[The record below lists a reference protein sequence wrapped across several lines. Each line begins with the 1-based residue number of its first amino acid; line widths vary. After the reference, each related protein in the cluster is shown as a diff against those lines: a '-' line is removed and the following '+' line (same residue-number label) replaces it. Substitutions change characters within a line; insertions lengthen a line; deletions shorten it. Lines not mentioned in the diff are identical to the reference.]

1 MLQPS
6 DASQA
11 PTGVQTTHRVL
22 ARPAEDLGEL
32 DDESVDLVV
41 TSPPYPMIEMW
52 DGSFAGQDPAIA
64 ASLAEGRGTEAFD
77 RMHAVLARVWEEC
90 FRVLK
95 PGCLA
100 CINVG
105 DATRSIAGRFRLYS
119 NHSRIITDCEAIGF
133 ETLPLVLWRKQTNAP
148 NKFMGSGMLPGGA
161 YVTLEHEYILVLR
174 KGGKREFGP
183 DERAR
188 RRESAFFWEERNRW
202 FSDVWEFKGV
212 RQIINSAADSG
223 SEPPGHAGDAR
234 AGGQAHEREPQARQ
248 RTGAFPFELAY
259 RLINMYSMR
268 HDTVLDPFLGTGTT
282 TVAAIAAARSS
293 VGAEIDP
300 DVAAIVADTVADAA
314 GRLNV
319 RVWERVT
326 DHLEFV
332 RRYEADHGKPPGHLN
347 RSFGFPVMTGQEE
360 DLILSSVESVE
371 REDDTKVRAA
381 HRDLDAGNLERGAP
395 APPELAGFGR
405 PF

>member
-1 MLQPS
+1 MAHPS
-6 DASQA
+6 DALQPA
-11 PTGVQTTHRVL
+11 TGFRTTHRVL
-22 ARPAEDLGEL
+22 VRPAEDLGEL

-52 DGSFAGQDPAIA
+52 DGSFAEQDPAIA
-64 ASLAEGRGTEAFD
+64 TSLAQGRGTEAFD
-77 RMHAVLARVWEEC
+77 RMHAILARVWREC

-105 DATRSIAGRFRLYS
+105 DATRSLDGRFRLYS

-133 ETLPLVLWRKQTNAP
+133 ETLPLLLWRKQTNAP

-174 KGGKREFGP
+174 KGGKREVP
-183 DERAR
+183 ADARTR

-202 FSDVWEFKGV
+202 FSDVWDFKGV
-212 RQIINSAADSG
+212 RQSVTG
-223 SEPPGHAGDAR
+223 G
-234 AGGQAHEREPQARQ
+234 AGGGGAGRAIPARE

-268 HDTVLDPFLGTGTT
+268 RDTVLDPFLGTGTT
-282 TVAAIAAARSS
+282 TVAAIAAARNS

-300 DVAAIVADTVADAA
+300 RVAKTVPYTVATAA
-314 GRLNV
+314 GGLNA

-332 RRYEADHGKPPGHLN
+332 RRYETDHGKPPGHLN

-360 DLILSSVESVE
+360 EMTLSSVESVE
-371 REDDTKVRAA
+371 RKRDTGMRAA
-381 HRDLDAGNLERGAP
+381 HRDLDSGDLERGGP
-395 APPELAGFGR
+395 APPELTGFGR
-405 PF
+405 LF

>member
-1 MLQPS
+1 VVRPPDPPQP
-6 DASQA
+6 DA
-11 PTGVQTTHRVL
+11 VFRTTHSVL
-22 ARPAEDLGEL
+22 VRPAEDLGEL

-52 DGSFAGQDPAIA
+52 DGSFAEQDPAIA
-64 ASLAEGRGTEAFD
+64 TSLAQGRGTEAFD
-77 RMHAVLARVWEEC
+77 YMHAILARVWREC

-105 DATRSIAGRFRLYS
+105 DATRSLDGRFRLYS

-161 YVTLEHEYILVLR
+161 YVTLEHEYILVVR
-174 KGGKREFGP
+174 KGGKREVP
-183 DERAR
+183 ADERVR

-202 FSDVWEFKGV
+202 FSDVWDFKGV
-212 RQIINSAADSG
+212 RQGVTAVPGVGGSRAAGRATDG
-223 SEPPGHAGDAR
+223 EGAG
-234 AGGQAHEREPQARQ
+234 RELPDRQ

-268 HDTVLDPFLGTGTT
+268 RDTVLDPFLGTGTT
-282 TVAAIAAARSS
+282 TVAAIAAARNS

-300 DVAAIVADTVADAA
+300 RVAKTVPDTVAAA
-314 GRLNV
+314 TGGLNA

-332 RRYEADHGKPPGHLN
+332 RRYEADHGKPPGHLS
-347 RSFGFPVMTGQEE
+347 RTFGFPVMTGQEE

-371 REDDTKVRAA
+371 REGDTGMRAA
-381 HRDLDAGNLERGAP
+381 HRDLDAADLERGAP
-395 APPELAGFGR
+395 APPELTGFGR
-405 PF
+405 LF

>member
-1 MLQPS
+1 MAHPPDAPQP
-6 DASQA
+6 A
-11 PTGVQTTHRVL
+11 TGFRTTHRVL
-22 ARPAEDLGEL
+22 TRPAEDLGEL

-52 DGSFAGQDPAIA
+52 DGSFGDQDPAIA
-64 ASLAEGRGTEAFD
+64 TSLAAGRGTEAFA
-77 RMHAVLARVWEEC
+77 RMHAILARVWEEC

-105 DATRSIAGRFRLYS
+105 DATRSLAGRFRLYS

-174 KGGKREFGP
+174 KGGKREVP
-183 DERAR
+183 DDERAR
-188 RRESAFFWEERNRW
+188 RRQSAFFWEERNRW
-202 FSDVWEFKGV
+202 FSDVWDFKGV
-212 RQIINSAADSG
+212 RQIMSAAGGGGSG
-223 SEPPGHAGDAR
+223 PPGQAAR
-234 AGGQAHEREPQARQ
+234 E

-282 TVAAIAAARSS
+282 TVAAIAAARNS
-293 VGAEIDP
+293 VGAEIDANVAGTVP
-300 DVAAIVADTVADAA
+300 DTIADAA
-314 GRLNV
+314 GGLNA

-326 DHLEFV
+326 EHLALV
-332 RRYEADHGKPPGHLN
+332 RRYKADHGKPPGHLS
-347 RSFGFPVMTGQEE
+347 RTFGFPVMTGQEE
-360 DLILSSVESVE
+360 DLILSSVESIE
-371 REDDTKVRAA
+371 RDGDTDIRAA
-381 HRDLDAGNLERGAP
+381 HRDLDADDLERRAP
-395 APPELAGFGR
+395 APPELTGFGR
-405 PF
+405 LF

>member
-1 MLQPS
+1 MS
-6 DASQA
+6 S
-11 PTGVQTTHRVL
+11 TTHRVL
-22 ARPAEDLGEL
+22 ARPADALGEL

-52 DGSFAGQDPAIA
+52 DGSFAEQDPAIA
-64 ASLAEGRGTEAFD
+64 TSLAAGRGTEAFA
-77 RMHAVLARVWEEC
+77 RMHAILARVWEEC

-105 DATRSIAGRFRLYS
+105 DATRSLAGRFRLYS

-174 KGGKREFGP
+174 KGGKREVP
-183 DERAR
+183 AEERAR

-202 FSDVWEFKGV
+202 FSDVWDFKGV
-212 RQIINSAADSG
+212 RQVMSSAADGGSG
-223 SEPPGHAGDAR
+223 RPGHTT
-234 AGGQAHEREPQARQ
+234 RE

-268 HDTVLDPFLGTGTT
+268 YDTVLDPFLGTGTT
-282 TVAAIAAARSS
+282 TVAAIAAARNS

-300 DVAAIVADTVADAA
+300 NVAETVPDTVADAA
-314 GRLNV
+314 GGLNV
-319 RVWERVT
+319 RVWERLT
-326 DHLEFV
+326 DHLAFV
-332 RRYEADHGKPPGHLN
+332 RRYETDHGKPPGHLS
-347 RSFGFPVMTGQEE
+347 RAFGFPVMTGQEE
-360 DLILSSVESVE
+360 DLILSSVESIE
-371 REDDTKVRAA
+371 RDGDTGMRAT
-381 HRDLDAGNLERGAP
+381 HRDLDAGDLERGTP
-395 APPELAGFGR
+395 APPELTGFGR
-405 PF
+405 LF